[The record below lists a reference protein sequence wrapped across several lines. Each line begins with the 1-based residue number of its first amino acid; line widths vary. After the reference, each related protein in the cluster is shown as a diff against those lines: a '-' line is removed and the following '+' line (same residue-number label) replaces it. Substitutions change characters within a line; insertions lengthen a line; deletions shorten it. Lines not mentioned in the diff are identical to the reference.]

1 MSFSLN
7 QLPTQ
12 VPSANPTA
20 DVLAEHARAIRELAA
35 RTRENIIAIGRHL
48 TEVRD
53 QIEPGEW
60 LAWLEAEFGWSDQT
74 ARRFMHVYGLS
85 RDARL
90 NTCVELDLPLH
101 VLYCLAAP
109 KAEDARQE
117 IADRIAAGEEV
128 TRETVEEAIARIRQ
142 KGRAIEEA
150 IAAAAPGDTL
160 FSESANSGTAPGAI
174 APASWPKPRSRKSR
188 FDAEHYASV
197 VGRRLSQEVSGLINL
212 LDEYPD
218 RFDAVLD
225 HLRGNSD
232 FIEAVTELMR
242 QPKLRAALEEAAG
255 GAAPDGHVEY
265 SCNPAVS
272 EFFSTAGGVDI
283 FEWVPAGRRIEVARG
298 FLDKLTVAGVLGER
312 HDIGPYSP
320 DENDQLRARVEEL
333 GNAKRVLEIKII
345 GLEGE
350 VAQLKQQLGHGT
362 GSPGDDFD
370 VRTFNGGILLRGQP

>member
-7 QLPTQ
+7 QLPSQ

-142 KGRAIEEA
+142 KVGRSKRPSPRPRPATRCFRNPLIR
-150 IAAAAPGDTL
+150 APR
-160 FSESANSGTAPGAI
+160 
-174 APASWPKPRSRKSR
+174 PARSRR
-188 FDAEHYASV
+188 HR
-197 VGRRLSQEVSGLINL
+197 GRS
-212 LDEYPD
+212 
-218 RFDAVLD
+218 
-225 HLRGNSD
+225 
-232 FIEAVTELMR
+232 
-242 QPKLRAALEEAAG
+242 RAAENRG
-255 GAAPDGHVEY
+255 
-265 SCNPAVS
+265 
-272 EFFSTAGGVDI
+272 STPSI
-283 FEWVPAGRRIEVARG
+283 MPR
-298 FLDKLTVAGVLGER
+298 
-312 HDIGPYSP
+312 
-320 DENDQLRARVEEL
+320 
-333 GNAKRVLEIKII
+333 
-345 GLEGE
+345 
-350 VAQLKQQLGHGT
+350 
-362 GSPGDDFD
+362 
-370 VRTFNGGILLRGQP
+370 